1 MNTRIQQAEV
11 ILKEEQLMFDYPEI
25 AEKILEI
32 TSPKKSTDHVADR
45 SFKRLSNS
53 ALHAYSSAA

>member
-1 MNTRIQQAEV
+1 
-11 ILKEEQLMFDYPEI
+11 MFDYPEI

-32 TSPKKSTDHVADR
+32 TTTPKRSLEPGPGR

-53 ALHAYSSAA
+53 ALHAYSSAAEI